1 MDGLDS
7 RGQIIVIGAT
17 NRPDAIDPALRRP
30 GRFDRELCFNLPSKK
45 ARKQILKIHT
55 KSWDTTSFKLDE
67 ELLNYLSEQSVGY
80 CGADLEAL
88 CREAFLAAVR
98 RTYPQI
104 YHSNVRLQIDT
115 QQLQVVKDD
124 FEKALKD
131 ITPSSQRSSLVY
143 ARPIPDLLKPLL
155 FRQLSAIKADIQEI
169 FSLKKQ
175 DHDDDNDNEAVQEQ
189 QNEDENNNHS
199 NTNQHHHKRVCNEHY
214 RYLIHGEDDRNG
226 QNYLGPAVLHLMEEY
241 PLYSL
246 DFAGLYGDSST
257 KCADEAILRIFKEAQ
272 NNSPSVIYW
281 PHIDRFWSSAHDILK
296 TSISLLISD
305 ISKDTPILI
314 IATAN
319 IGMEHLDNDLLA
331 IFEKYSFY
339 DCNQSIS
346 DDERRRFWQQ
356 LTVLMTEKPKHRK
369 KTIEQYPTLPIAELP
384 KNAVLEQTT
393 QKQNESNKEAEW
405 YEAEKMAIVN
415 LRVYIRSVC
424 NRLCKHFKNFI
435 DEMSEDGVCKNDLS
449 LFAIRQRN
457 NERPIP
463 TAIEFLEDIDSLV
476 QNVRNSAQSN
486 SLKARQ
492 FVNESCNL
500 QDQALSMM
508 AQVNRDLVKMCD
520 KLKEQSESKKRVR
533 FGSND
538 ANENQ
543 PENNASKKRK
553 SSLRNANKNKQSDK
567 EENDDDEDE
576 EMEIVHDENV
586 NNLRMSVVENDD
598 DDDEEREIQI
608 DERKMDGMI
617 DKLVKVTKNYVVDEM
632 EEKMYSLLRIIYRHS
647 NEWNKNVML
656 SELNQHIQH
665 YFKAKR

>member
-1 MDGLDS
+1 MGS
-7 RGQIIVIGAT
+7 
-17 NRPDAIDPALRRP
+17 
-30 GRFDRELCFNLPSKK
+30 C
-45 ARKQILKIHT
+45 
-55 KSWDTTSFKLDE
+55 KLDE
-67 ELLNYLSEQSVGY
+67 ETLNYLSEQSVGY

-115 QQLQVVKDD
+115 KQLQVVKDD

-155 FRQLSAIKADIQEI
+155 LRQLDAIKADIEAI

-175 DHDDDNDNEAVQEQ
+175 DHDDNDDNDAVQEM
-189 QNEDENNNHS
+189 NDLNHNRS
-199 NTNQHHHKRVCNEHY
+199 NKRVCNEHY
-214 RYLIHGEDDRNG
+214 RYLIHGDDHQNG
-226 QNYLGPAVLHLMEEY
+226 QHYLGPAVLHLMEEY

-272 NNSPSVIYW
+272 NNTPSVIYW
-281 PHIDRFWSSAHDILK
+281 PHIDRFWSSAHQILK

-305 ISKDTPILI
+305 IAKDTPILI
-314 IATAN
+314 IGTSN
-319 IGMEHLDNDLLA
+319 IGMEHLDNELLA

-346 DDERRRFWQQ
+346 ANERRRFWMQ
-356 LTVLMTEKPKHRK
+356 LKVLMTECPKHRK

-384 KNAVLEQTT
+384 KNARCEKKEEQ
-393 QKQNESNKEAEW
+393 KNEKAEAEW

-435 DEMSEDGVCKNDLS
+435 DEMSEDGVCKNNLS
-449 LFAIRQRN
+449 LFEIRQRN

-463 TAIEFLEDIDSLV
+463 TAIAFLEDIDCLV

-520 KLKEQSESKKRVR
+520 KLKEQS
-533 FGSND
+533 
-538 ANENQ
+538 
-543 PENNASKKRK
+543 
-553 SSLRNANKNKQSDK
+553 KNKKKSA
-567 EENDDDEDE
+567 
-576 EMEIVHDENV
+576 I
-586 NNLRMSVVENDD
+586 
-598 DDDEEREIQI
+598 
-608 DERKMDGMI
+608 
-617 DKLVKVTKNYVVDEM
+617 
-632 EEKMYSLLRIIYRHS
+632 
-647 NEWNKNVML
+647 W
-656 SELNQHIQH
+656 SE
-665 YFKAKR
+665 